1 MQRNPLVPK
10 FAAAIF
16 FSWWLS
22 GGDSAAEVRLS
33 GMQDRL
39 VLQANDATVPEFL
52 AAVRTAFGLEVT
64 FMGTIAQKFTG
75 VYSGSVHHVLTRLLT
90 GENYI
95 LQTTSSGISI
105 VLLGQSASD
114 SEARPGLLALQRPR
128 PAVPHVAPPC
138 KSNSGEL
145 GC

>member
-1 MQRNPLVPK
+1 MRPK
-10 FAAAIF
+10 F
-16 FSWWLS
+16 
-22 GGDSAAEVRLS
+22 ELS

-52 AAVRTAFGLEVT
+52 AAVRTAIGLEVT

-114 SEARPGLLALQRPR
+114 E
-128 PAVPHVAPPC
+128 
-138 KSNSGEL
+138 
-145 GC
+145 